1 MVMEPSRA
9 CGRSLLVLLLV
20 LGLTKDGIGGSDND
34 GYFNRNSFPK
44 DFLFGTASSAYQYEG
59 AYNEGGRGPSI
70 WDISTH
76 KNPEK
81 ITDRSNGDV
90 ADDSY
95 HQYKEDVHI
104 MKDLGFDAYRLSISW
119 SRILP
124 KGKLAGGINNEG
136 VEYYN
141 NLINE
146 LLSKGIK
153 PFVTLF
159 HWDLPQPLE
168 DEYRGFLSPKI
179 ADDYRDYVDV
189 CFKEFGDRVK
199 NWITLN
205 EPYSYCYGGYGVGA
219 LVPWRCSQWQNLS
232 CLGGDSSTEP
242 YQCAHN
248 QLLAHA
254 AGVKLYKEKYQ
265 ASQKGI
271 IGVTLVSHFFEPYST
286 STHDRTAALRSLDFM
301 LGWFLAPIT
310 QGDYPSSMRAYVGN
324 RLPKFTDEE
333 SRMLKGSLDFVG
345 LNYYT
350 TELALYAPQL
360 ANLPLSYVN
369 DIRVNFTQVRNGV
382 PIGQQAA
389 SSWLSIYPYGI
400 YELLRYV
407 KSEYNNP
414 IIYITEN
421 GVDEYNN
428 STLTLE
434 QQLADTTRVKFYHD
448 HLSNV
453 KKAIDKG
460 VKVKGYFAWSL
471 LDNYEWS
478 SGYTVRFGINYVDF
492 KNGQKR
498 YPKLSAAW
506 FKKFLHP

>member
-1 MVMEPSRA
+1 MVMAASRTR
-9 CGRSLLVLLLV
+9 GGSLLVLLLV
-20 LGLTKDGIGGSDND
+20 LGLTKGGIGGYDN
-34 GYFNRNSFPK
+34 GGSFNRNDFPEG
-44 DFLFGTASSAYQYEG
+44 FLFGTASSAYQYEG
-59 AYNEGGRGPSI
+59 AWNEDGRGPSI

-81 ITDRSNGDV
+81 ISDRSNGDV

-95 HQYKEDVHI
+95 HRYKEDVHI

-124 KGKLAGGINNEG
+124 NGKLSGGINKEG

-146 LLSKGIK
+146 LLSKGLT

-168 DEYRGFLSPKI
+168 DEYRGFLSPKV

-199 NWITLN
+199 HWITLN
-205 EPYSYCYGGYGVGA
+205 EPYSYCYGGYAVGA

-254 AGVKLYKEKYQ
+254 LGVKLYREKYQ

-271 IGVTLVSHFFEPYST
+271 IGVTLVSHFFEPYSN
-286 STHDRTAALRSLDFM
+286 STQDRAAALRSLDFM
-301 LGWFLAPIT
+301 LGWFLAPIIR
-310 QGDYPSSMRAYVGN
+310 GDYPSSMHVYVGN
-324 RLPKFTDEE
+324 RLPKFTEEE
-333 SRMLKGSLDFVG
+333 SRTLKGSLDFVG

-350 TELALYAPQL
+350 TQLAVYAPQL
-360 ANLPLSYVN
+360 ANLPPSYVT
-369 DIRVNFTQVRNGV
+369 DYRVNFTQIRNGV

-389 SSWLSIYPYGI
+389 SSWLYIYPYGI

-407 KSEYNNP
+407 KSEYNDP
-414 IIYITEN
+414 LIYITEN
-421 GVDEYNN
+421 GVDDYNN
-428 STLTLE
+428 STLPLA
-434 QQLADTTRVKFYHD
+434 QQLNDTTRVKFYHD

-453 KKAIDKG
+453 KAAINTG

-471 LDNYEWS
+471 LDNFEWS

-492 KNGQKR
+492 KNGLKR
-498 YPKLSAAW
+498 YQKLSAAW
-506 FKKFLHP
+506 FKKFLQP